1 MTVPSAGGSLRVPE
15 HSREPSAEELPCIPE
30 HSREPSAEAFDE
42 SFRTPLRGGL
52 PGAPAA
58 VVRPAVP
65 PHNRTETTI
74 RIPMAHSTSSRLS
87 AAGRLRRRLLQFLAS
102 LGLGLGL
109 PRLSAAE
116 EEGDTN
122 PPREDDWLVFALG
135 ERQGELIGIDDLE
148 VGAQQVFAY
157 PKDPVS
163 GRVRNGTRLNQ
174 VIVVRLDAARFT
186 AQTRARAA
194 EGVVAYSGV
203 CSHTGCDVTDW
214 HGDVRRFKCPC
225 HESEFD
231 PSDSARVI
239 GGPAPWQLAALP
251 LKIVD
256 GKLAVA
262 GAFEGRVGFLQ
273 PGQSPFGL

>member
-1 MTVPSAGGSLRVPE
+1 
-15 HSREPSAEELPCIPE
+15 
-30 HSREPSAEAFDE
+30 
-42 SFRTPLRGGL
+42 
-52 PGAPAA
+52 
-58 VVRPAVP
+58 
-65 PHNRTETTI
+65 
-74 RIPMAHSTSSRLS
+74 MAHSTSSQLS
-87 AAGRLRRRLLQFLAS
+87 AAGRLRRKLVQFLA
-102 LGLGLGL
+102 GLGLGL
-109 PRLSAAE
+109 PRLAAADD
-116 EEGDTN
+116 EGDTS

-135 ERQGELIGIDDLE
+135 ERQGELIGVDDLA

-157 PKDPVS
+157 PKDSAS

-174 VIVVRLDAARFT
+174 VIVVRLDAESFT

-194 EGVVAYSGV
+194 DGVVAYSGV

-214 HGDVRRFKCPC
+214 YGDVRRFKCPC

-231 PSDSARVI
+231 PSDGARVI

-251 LKIVD
+251 LKVVD

-273 PGQSPFGL
+273 PGQNPFGL